1 MLLPSLNI
9 WFAYLLLRVDIRLKQ
24 SNKLTPLRIIKLS
37 YSERGLEPSSAVLEF
52 LDKSSSEILLQQQ
65 RR

>member
-9 WFAYLLLRVDIRLKQ
+9 WLAYLLLCIDIRLKQ

>member
-24 SNKLTPLRIIKLS
+24 SNKLTPLRIIKPS
-37 YSERGLEPSSAVLEF
+37 YRERGLEPSSAVLEF

>member
-9 WFAYLLLRVDIRLKQ
+9 WFAYLLLCIDIRLKQ

>member
-9 WFAYLLLRVDIRLKQ
+9 WLVYLLLCIDIRLKQ